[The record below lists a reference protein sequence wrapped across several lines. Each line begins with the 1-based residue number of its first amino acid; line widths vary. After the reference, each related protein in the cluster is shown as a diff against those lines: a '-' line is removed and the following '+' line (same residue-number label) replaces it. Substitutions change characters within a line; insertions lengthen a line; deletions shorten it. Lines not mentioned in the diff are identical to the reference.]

1 MLINS
6 AEIHGKIRHQYGIY
20 DLGAQTLLQH
30 SQNGKHSHN

>member
-20 DLGAQTLLQH
+20 DLGAQTLFIAFPPVE
-30 SQNGKHSHN
+30 